1 MQLSSALLTLDE
13 ENLQVTSGFS
23 FQRPVAR
30 SFDGSF
36 IYAWKLNGWT
46 DREFDGD
53 CRRYDAHV
61 TSL

>member
-1 MQLSSALLTLDE
+1 MQTSSALLALDE
-13 ENLQVTSGFS
+13 VNPPVTHGFS

-30 SFDGSF
+30 SFDDSF
-36 IYAWKLNGWT
+36 IYAWTNGWT

-61 TSL
+61 ASL